1 MWAFG
6 TQQCR
11 KAREHGPHLRG
22 AAQHGQR
29 EDVRPRARPEIEQES
44 HMDRIGA
51 DFLITSYGTLHTA
64 YDGKYVG
71 DNLHVDSIRAF
82 LQ

>member
-1 MWAFG
+1 
-6 TQQCR
+6 
-11 KAREHGPHLRG
+11 
-22 AAQHGQR
+22 
-29 EDVRPRARPEIEQES
+29 
-44 HMDRIGA
+44 MDRIGA
-51 DFLITSYGTLHTA
+51 DFLITSYGTLRAA